1 MAVQRKGMTAKAF
14 FRLPND
20 DTFQGLIRGEVHT
33 SPPPGGPHGRTSS
46 EIHTVLAPFVKA
58 QELGA
63 VFIETGYRVERN
75 PDTVL
80 APDLSFVR
88 AERLPALSEGG
99 YSDLVPDLVVEVIS
113 PGESRPDVE
122 RRMREWLLLGA
133 RLGWAAD
140 PRRRWVAVYRPGAK
154 TQLLGPEDVLDGGE
168 VLPRFQCPIREFFP

>member
-1 MAVQRKGMTAKAF
+1 MAVQRKGKTAEAF

-20 DTFQGLIRGEVHT
+20 DTFQELIRGEVRT
-33 SPPPGGPHGRTSS
+33 SPPPGSPHGRTSS

-63 VFIETGYRVERN
+63 MFIETGYRVERD

-88 AERLPALSEGG
+88 AARLPSLSDSS

-113 PGESRPDVE
+113 PSESRPEVE
-122 RRMREWLLLGA
+122 RRMREWLRLGA

-140 PRRRWVAVYRPGAK
+140 PRRRTVAVYRQGAE

-168 VLPRFQCPIREFFP
+168 VLPGFQCPIREFFP